1 MALRSNDA
9 APLEAQT
16 RVKAPNRLWRSFKEQ
31 PLALI
36 ITAIFLAVAIGG
48 PEIAPYPFAKVNMQ
62 QRLRGPS
69 SDHFFGTDE
78 FGRDVLS
85 RVVTG
90 ARIAF
95 SVCAAS
101 ILVAMAIGIPMGLAM
116 GFYRGPLDYGLSR
129 FVDALQSFPV
139 LLLAIALSTVLGPSL
154 ETSIIVIG
162 IVSVPAMARVTRSA
176 VLNVRES
183 DFVLA
188 ARATGAKDSRIIFR
202 AILPNSISPLII
214 QISYLAPVA
223 ILWESGLS
231 FLGLG
236 VRPPAP
242 SWGNLI
248 NSAKNYMFQAPY
260 YVLIVGGVITAVIVG
275 LNLLGDGLRVWL
287 DPKLRR

>member
-1 MALRSNDA
+1 MH
-9 APLEAQT
+9 P
-16 RVKAPNRLWRSFKEQ
+16 
-31 PLALI
+31 
-36 ITAIFLAVAIGG
+36 
-48 PEIAPYPFAKVNMQ
+48 
-62 QRLRGPS
+62 
-69 SDHFFGTDE
+69 FGTDE
-78 FGRDVLS
+78 FGRDLFS

-90 ARIAF
+90 ARLALI
-95 SVCAAS
+95 VCLAS
-101 ILVAMAIGIPMGLAM
+101 ILVTMIIGIPLGLAM
-116 GFYRGPLDYGLSR
+116 GFYRGSLDYGVSR

-139 LLLAIALSTVLGPSL
+139 LLLAIALATLLGPSI
-154 ETSIIVIG
+154 ETSILVIG
-162 IVSVPAMARVTRSA
+162 IVSVPAMARVTRGA
-176 VLNVRES
+176 VMNVRES

-188 ARATGAKDSRIIFR
+188 ARSIGANDSRIIRR
-202 AILPNSISPLII
+202 AILPNSVSPLII
-214 QISYLAPVA
+214 QISFLAPLA

-260 YVLIVGGVITAVIVG
+260 YVLIVGGVLTAVIVG

>member
-1 MALRSNDA
+1 MAANSQAAAWSAVKRVQNPRKLPRILR
-9 APLEAQT
+9 
-16 RVKAPNRLWRSFKEQ
+16 EQ

-36 ITAIFLAVAIGG
+36 ISILFLIAAIVG
-48 PEIAPYPFAKVNMQ
+48 PEIAPYPPAKVNMPD
-62 QRLRGPS
+62 RLKGPS
-69 SDHFFGTDE
+69 TAHVFGTDE

-95 SVCAAS
+95 TVSAAS
-101 ILVAMAIGIPMGLAM
+101 ILVAIAIGVPLGLAM
-116 GFYRGPLDYGLSR
+116 GFYMGALDYGLSR
-129 FVDALQSFPV
+129 FIDALQSFPV
-139 LLLAIALSTVLGPSL
+139 LLLAIALATLLGPSV
-154 ETSIIVIG
+154 ETSVFVIG
-162 IVSVPAMARVTRSA
+162 IVSVPAVARVTRSA

-188 ARATGAKDSRIIFR
+188 ARAVGAKDSRIILK
-202 AILPNSISPLII
+202 AILPNSISPLIV
-214 QISYLAPVA
+214 QVTYLAPLA
-223 ILWESGLS
+223 ILWESSLS

-248 NSAKNYMFQAPY
+248 NSAKTYMFQAPY
-260 YVLIVGGVITAVIVG
+260 YVIIVGGIVTAVILG

-287 DPKLRR
+287 DPKLRRS